1 MYADIDH
8 AKSPITSRNIVVK
21 MVAWDLVS
29 LAPTK
34 YAVIKYPLTIE
45 RITAKLDI
53 AFSKLL

>member
-8 AKSPITSRNIVVK
+8 VKSPITSRNIVVK
-21 MVAWDLVS
+21 MVTWVLFS

-53 AFSKLL
+53 AFPNVL